1 MNMKR
6 LYLFAI
12 AMVSALSIL
21 AETSVQN
28 IFFGCTLGKSTSE
41 EVQAAVI
48 SQGFKLRD
56 SKSSNILGVQEL
68 DCNYTGKYNHEG
80 REFPIFHTH
89 FWNDTLAQVSFRD
102 TCDGDCSKFVDAV
115 QITQANLEQKYG
127 YVGLVDDRSG
137 LLAYNIDEHFF
148 DTKIRWARQDKHT
161 IVESVLYNHA
171 FDYTY
176 ICVYRD
182 AEIYRRERQ
191 LWNKVFNIDSFMSLF
206 GYDGADYSEENKVYG
221 VAGVKFGDDRETV
234 RRAIAPKSDR
244 LLDSD
249 SHTLRYY
256 KTTIGG
262 ITYDY
267 ATFYFAKGKLV
278 SVDLQKPFFSWRKEE
293 ALMAFE
299 NIKSQY
305 ERKYSNLKMTT
316 DKDEEKYCLCG
327 AYIDGYDYPPI
338 FISFQKSL
346 SKGGDIMYYVGV
358 SYYVART
365 EHLYDDEI

>member
-6 LYLFAI
+6 FYLFAM
-12 AMVSALSIL
+12 AMVSALSML

-28 IFFGCTLGKSTSE
+28 TFFGCTLGKSTSE
-41 EVQAAVI
+41 EVQAAMI
-48 SQGFKLRD
+48 SQGLNLLYRLD
-56 SKSSNILGVQEL
+56 STIVGENSSFGIQFSICEYEGNYNYEEQE
-68 DCNYTGKYNHEG
+68 
-80 REFPIFHTH
+80 FHSINVS
-89 FWNDTLAQVSFRD
+89 FWNDTLFA
-102 TCDGDCSKFVDAV
+102 
-115 QITQANLEQKYG
+115 ITMRENCNENCFKYAERVQANLDKRYG
-127 YVGLVDDRSG
+127 HLEVADST
-137 LLAYNIDEHFF
+137 LLFKQMIDIPAFYGNKIWSRHDEHTMVVTFLSDSTF
-148 DTKIRWARQDKHT
+148 GC
-161 IVESVLYNHA
+161 LYANG
-171 FDYTY
+171 
-176 ICVYRD
+176 D
-182 AEIYRRERQ
+182 AYYKLIILGMRQ
-191 LWNKVFNIDSFMSLF
+191 LEEEFNNLPN
-206 GYDGADYSEENKVYG
+206 YCEKNKVYG
-221 VAGVKFGDDRETV
+221 VAGVKYGDDRETV
-234 RRAIAPKSDR
+234 RRTIELKSDR

>member
-6 LYLFAI
+6 FYLLAI
-12 AMVSALSIL
+12 AMVSALSML

-28 IFFGCTLGKSTSE
+28 TFFGCTLGKSTSE
-41 EVQAAVI
+41 EVQAAMI

-56 SKSSNILGVQEL
+56 CKPSNSLEVQEL
-68 DCNYTGKYNHEG
+68 DCDYWGKYNHEG
-80 REFPIFHTH
+80 KEFPIFHTH

-115 QITQANLEQKYG
+115 QVTQAYLEQKYDYLG
-127 YVGLVDDRSG
+127 FVKDSSG
-137 LLAYNIDEHFF
+137 LLAYNLGVFFF
-148 DTKIRWARQDKHT
+148 DMKIRWSRQDKHT
-161 IVESVLYNHA
+161 IVESVLYSHA

-176 ICVYRD
+176 ICIYMD
-182 AEIYRRERQ
+182 AEIYHRKRQ
-191 LWNKVFNIDSFMSLF
+191 QMNKVINTNLF
-206 GYDGADYSEENKVYG
+206 RHSADYSEENKVYG